1 MIWGTT
7 MQHENRLNELQSS
20 AVFGASR
27 LAFQLAKEDVA
38 GRYVAADIAA
48 DVVEVLTACEMLR
61 CAALEGDVE
70 GTALA
75 KARLIRVAGRHG
87 ARVQFGTVVGQSTQ
101 TVQTVPAG
109 TMLVGFIFSSG
120 AYTCGFRNVF
130 FVS

>member
-1 MIWGTT
+1 

-61 CAALEGDVE
+61 CAALEGDAE

-87 ARVQFGTVVGQSTQ
+87 ARVQFGTVAGQ
-101 TVQTVPAG
+101 TVPTVPAG

-120 AYTCGFRNVF
+120 SYTCGMRNVF